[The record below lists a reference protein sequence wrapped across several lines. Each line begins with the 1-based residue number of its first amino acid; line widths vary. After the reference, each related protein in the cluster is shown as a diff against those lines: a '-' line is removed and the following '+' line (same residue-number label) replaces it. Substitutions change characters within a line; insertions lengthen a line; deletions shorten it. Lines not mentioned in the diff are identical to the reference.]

1 MMHALARSH
10 ARTRGVLTLA
20 LGACV
25 VAAACKKDD
34 AATSTPLVRHPPVQT
49 GALAPAYSAPA
60 LNGATVS
67 FGGTT
72 NALTLVNVWAT
83 WCRSCKEEFAELEKT
98 RVAYEGKG
106 LKVIAVSVDQGSST
120 KVQAFVAAQ
129 GSQFPVVHDH
139 DAKISALYGVGG
151 LPSTYL
157 IDNSGKVI
165 WSLTGSFLED
175 SAAMFA
181 AIRSATTA
189 ATPPAPA
196 PH

>member
-1 MMHALARSH
+1 MASRRTFAALCL
-10 ARTRGVLTLA
+10 GVSLLA
-20 LGACV
+20 G
-25 VAAACKKDD
+25 ACKKDD
-34 AATSTPLVRHPPVQT
+34 ASAAAPTVRHPPVQT
-49 GALAPAYSAPA
+49 GAQAPAYSAPA
-60 LNGATVS
+60 LNGTTVS
-67 FGGTT
+67 FGGST

-98 RVAYEGKG
+98 RVAYESKG
-106 LKVIAVSVDQGSST
+106 LKVVAVSVDQGSST
-120 KVQAFVAAQ
+120 KVQAFVTAQ

-157 IDNSGKVI
+157 IDGSGKVI

-181 AIRSATTA
+181 AIRTATA
-189 ATPPAPA
+189 S
-196 PH
+196 H

>member
-1 MMHALARSH
+1 VSRRAILLLCIAASTIAL
-10 ARTRGVLTLA
+10 
-20 LGACV
+20 
-25 VAAACKKDD
+25 ACKKDD
-34 AATSTPLVRHPPVQT
+34 AATATPALRHPPIVT
-49 GALAPAYSAPA
+49 GALAPAYSAAA
-60 LNGATVS
+60 LNGATVR
-67 FGGTT
+67 FGGATS
-72 NALTLVNVWAT
+72 ALTLVNVWAT

-157 IDNSGKVI
+157 IDGSGKVI

-181 AIRSATTA
+181 AIRTATA
-189 ATPPAPA
+189 A
-196 PH
+196 H